1 MASSNK
7 PNDMTDIHLR
17 LRKDELQAI
26 DDAATAC
33 GMTRSEYIRKR
44 CAHNG
49 EDLFSLL
56 ARRDKAFREAQEA
69 AEAKRKRRMD
79 DHAPTNEHTRKSS
92 FPATLPLRG
101 YDDPLHDRKTVVPE
115 RRRGA
120 PKINRVS
127 LRTSDYEWKA
137 LHYRAERASMSVTDF
152 ILAKSVYEK
161 NGFGSTEI
169 SVSKEVLE
177 AIQDELRKQGVNLNQ
192 IARGVNLLKE
202 IAPRPDVDPKVI
214 KQLAHNIQQ
223 DNDATRSLLNAAL
236 TKVLNALALREL
248 KRR

>member
-1 MASSNK
+1 MGSSNQK
-7 PNDMTDIHLR
+7 TTMLIR

-26 DDAATAC
+26 DDAAAAC
-33 GMTRSEYIRKR
+33 GMTRSEYVRKR

-56 ARRDKAFREAQEA
+56 ARKDKAFREAQEA

-101 YDDPLHDRKTVVPE
+101 YEDHLHNRVTVTPQ
-115 RRRGA
+115 RSINDA
-120 PKINRVS
+120 PKINHVGLRV
-127 LRTSDYEWKA
+127 TDYEWKA
-137 LHYRAERASMSVTDF
+137 LHYRAERASMTVTDF

-161 NGFGSTEI
+161 NGFGATEI

-214 KQLAHNIQQ
+214 KQLTHNIQQ

-236 TKVLNALALREL
+236 TKVLDALALREL